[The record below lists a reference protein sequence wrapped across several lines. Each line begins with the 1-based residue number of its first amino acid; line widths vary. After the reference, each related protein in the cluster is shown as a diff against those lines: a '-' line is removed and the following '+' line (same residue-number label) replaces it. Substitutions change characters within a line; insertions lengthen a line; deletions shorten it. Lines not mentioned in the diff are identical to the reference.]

1 MPVEKLVLR
10 NVSVVVDGTTLT
22 TRAKSVDINLSKTKL
37 DATAFGGNG
46 WEESETGT
54 RTGEIS
60 VTFFEGFDAS
70 GTHATLWPL
79 FDNDD
84 EFLIRIGPKGD
95 NGATT
100 NPVFVAPV
108 KIYDYHY
115 LQGDVNTLSENPVTF
130 NLTGPPTLNTT

>member
-1 MPVEKLVLR
+1 MPEKLVLKD
-10 NVSVVVDGTTLT
+10 VSVVVDNTTLT
-22 TRAKSVDINLSKTKL
+22 TSAREVDLNFSKAQL

-60 VTFFEGFDAS
+60 VTFYMGFDAS
-70 GTHATLWPL
+70 GVHATLWPL

-84 EFLIRIGPKGD
+84 EFTLRIGPKGD
-95 NGATT
+95 AGATD
-100 NPVFVAPV
+100 NPVVVATV

-115 LQGDVNTLSENPVTF
+115 LQGAVNELSTNPVVF
-130 NLTGPPTLNTT
+130 RLTGPPTLNTT